1 MISILSKFFI
11 KNHHDYSDAAVRG
24 AYGVLCGVTGIV
36 LNVIL
41 FAFKLFAGLV
51 SGSVAVTA
59 DAFNNLSDAG
69 SSVITLIGFRLAA
82 QKPDRDHPFGH
93 GRYEYIS
100 GLIVALIIM
109 LMGIELAK
117 ESFDKIL
124 HPQAVELSA
133 VTFLVLAVSVAVKL
147 YMSLYNRAI
156 GKKINSPAMKA
167 TAADSISDVVSTTV
181 VMLAMAVTYFT
192 NWQIDG
198 YCGLAVAL
206 FILYAGFGAA
216 RDTINPLLGQPPTKE
231 FVEEIRNIVMSY
243 PQVKGI
249 HDLVVHDYGPGR
261 IMVSLHAEVD
271 ESANLLETHDVI
283 DNIEKYIT
291 EKMGCSAV
299 IHMDPIAVEDG
310 AVVDLKKKLTAFVK
324 SSLAPE
330 ASLHDF
336 RIVRGTSHTNVIFDI
351 LMPYESALSDEQI
364 RKAIRDYLDTLD
376 NARYF
381 AVITVDR
388 SYV

>member
-1 MISILSKFFI
+1 MITLLSKLFI
-11 KNHHDYSDAAVRG
+11 KNRLDYADARVRG
-24 AYGVLCGVTGIV
+24 AYGILCGAVGIF
-36 LNVIL
+36 LNIIL
-41 FAFKLFAGLV
+41 FAFKFFAGLL

-93 GRYEYIS
+93 GRFEYIS
-100 GLIVALIIM
+100 GLIVSLVIM

-117 ESFDKIL
+117 DSFDKIL
-124 HPQAVELSA
+124 TPAPVEVNVL
-133 VTFLVLAVSVAVKL
+133 TFAVLAVSVAVKL
-147 YMSLYNRAI
+147 YMCVYNRRI
-156 GKKINSPAMKA
+156 GAKIKSPAMKA
-167 TAADSISDVVSTTV
+167 TATDSISDAVATTV
-181 VMLAMAVTYFT
+181 VMLAMGISLYTDLK
-192 NWQIDG
+192 IDG

-216 RDTINPLLGQPPTKE
+216 RDTISPLLGQPPSEE

-243 PQVKGI
+243 PEVKGI

-261 IMVSLHAEVD
+261 VMVSLHAEVD
-271 ESANLLETHDVI
+271 ESANMLETHDVI

-299 IHMDPIAVEDG
+299 IHMDPIAAHDE
-310 AVVDLKKKLTAFVK
+310 ATAALKEKITAFVRE
-324 SSLAPE
+324 SLSPT

-336 RIVRGTSHTNVIFDI
+336 RIVRGTTHTNVIFDI
-351 LMPYESALSDEQI
+351 LIPYEKTLTDEQI
-364 RKAIRDYLDTLD
+364 RKAIREYLASLEDG
-376 NARYF
+376 RYF
-381 AVITVDR
+381 AVVTVDR